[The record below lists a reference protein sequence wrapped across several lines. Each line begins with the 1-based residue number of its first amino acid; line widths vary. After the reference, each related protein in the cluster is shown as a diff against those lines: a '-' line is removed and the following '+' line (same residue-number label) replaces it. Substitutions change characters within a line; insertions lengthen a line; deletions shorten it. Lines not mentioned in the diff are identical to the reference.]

1 MPPRA
6 GVVGHDVAGRGPEG
20 VLMGDK
26 SPHRSKD
33 KKQGKSL
40 AEKRMA
46 KRQKRAQRLDEAQAR
61 TQLEGH

>member
-1 MPPRA
+1 
-6 GVVGHDVAGRGPEG
+6 
-20 VLMGDK
+20 MGDK

-46 KRQKRAQRLDEAQAR
+46 KRQKRAQRADEAQAR

>member
-1 MPPRA
+1 
-6 GVVGHDVAGRGPEG
+6 
-20 VLMGDK
+20 MGDK
-26 SPHRSKD
+26 SPKRSND

-46 KRQKRAQRLDEAQAR
+46 KRQKQAQRRDEAQAR